1 MIRPAALALTAA
13 LLGVLGAASARAQS
27 APSVVTARGD
37 SLSSDSITF
46 ALRDGARAGTIT
58 ALRVPE
64 RRAARD
70 ARRITIRWIR
80 FASTAA
86 APSAPIVFLAGGP
99 GDAATRAFATMPT
112 AFLDSLRAVGDV
124 IAFDQRATG
133 RSEPLLP
140 CGVDG
145 QLPLDRVL
153 TASAR
158 DSVALEVAQRCVA
171 AIRARGVDVAGYTTA
186 ESVEDL
192 ESLRIA
198 LGVPALSLLGGSYG
212 THLGLAFA
220 RRYPARASRVV
231 LAGVEGPDDTFKLP
245 SRVDAA
251 FEEVSRLAAADSA
264 FRDRPSLLALFDRLR
279 VRLDGDSVRVL
290 LGGAT
295 VALGAW
301 DLQRFV
307 ADALGDMRAIQQL
320 PSQLYAFDRGDWQLL
335 ARAAARLRQPRLG
348 NAMNLLM
355 NCASGASAARERQ
368 IRRERATARLGDV
381 IDFPANIVCGQ
392 LDVPRLPDAFRSAS
406 PNPSRILMVSGSLDG
421 RTPPANAES
430 LLRQFPNARH
440 LVIEYQS
447 HSLMGDAAFAPAMLR
462 YLRGDDVPSSRVVR
476 STPSFTR

>member
-1 MIRPAALALTAA
+1 MTRHAQAAIAAA
-13 LLGVLGAASARAQS
+13 LLGGLAATSAHAQS
-27 APSVVTARGD
+27 VPFVVTARGD
-37 SLSSDSITF
+37 SLSSDTITF
-46 ALRDGARAGTIT
+46 ALRDGARAGTI
-58 ALRVPE
+58 ASLRVPE
-64 RRAARD
+64 RRAARG
-70 ARRITIRWIR
+70 AQRITIRWIH
-80 FASTAA
+80 FASTAT
-86 APSAPIVFLAGGP
+86 APTAPIVFLAGGP
-99 GDAATRAFATMPT
+99 GDAATRAFATMPS

-153 TASAR
+153 TTASR
-158 DSVALEVAQRCVA
+158 DSAARQVAQRCVA
-171 AIRARGVDVAGYTTA
+171 AIRARGVDVEGYTTA

-198 LGVPALSLLGGSYG
+198 LGVPTLSMLGGSYG

-220 RRYPARASRVV
+220 RRYPARASRIV

-245 SRVDAA
+245 SRVDAS
-251 FEEVSRLAAADSA
+251 FSEVSRLAAADSA
-264 FRDRPSLLALFDRLR
+264 FRDRPSLLAVFDRLR
-279 VRLDGDSVRVL
+279 ARLDGDSVRVA

-335 ARAAARLRQPRLG
+335 ARGAARRRQPRLG
-348 NAMNLLM
+348 NAMNLLV
-355 NCASGASAARERQ
+355 NCASGASVARQQQ
-368 IRRERATARLGDV
+368 IVRERATARLGDV
-381 IDFPANIVCGQ
+381 IDFPANSVCTT
-392 LDVPRLPDAFRSAS
+392 LHVPRLPDAFRATSR
-406 PNPSRILMVSGSLDG
+406 NPSSILMVSGSLDG
-421 RTPPANAES
+421 RTPPENAEA
-430 LLRQFPNARH
+430 LLSQFPNARH

-447 HSLMGDAAFAPAMLR
+447 HSLMGDAAFSPAMMR
-462 YLRGDDVPSSRVVR
+462 YLRGQDVRSARVVR
-476 STPSFTR
+476 PTPSFAR